1 MESFLIKAAKGII
14 MKSEQVENLLNHM
27 LWADAEVWKKILS
40 SDSAQNDERIKKLLY
55 HLHQVQYAFYFLWN
69 ELTMEIPKPE
79 EFSDLKS
86 IAKWGFEYQQK
97 LNEFLSSPKS
107 DENEKVIQ
115 IPWSVFIERKTGKKV
130 VPATL
135 EETMLQVAS
144 HSTYHRGQINTRFR
158 ELGGEPAMV
167 DLIAWV
173 WLSKPK
179 KDWENVI

>member
-1 MESFLIKAAKGII
+1 MANI
-14 MKSEQVENLLNHM
+14 ENTTLLLHHM
-27 LWADAEVWKKILS
+27 QWADAEVWKKVLS
-40 SDSAQNDERIKKLLY
+40 FPLAENDERIKKLLY

-69 ELTMEIPKPE
+69 ELPLDIPKPE

-86 IAKWGFEYQQK
+86 IAKWGLDYQQK
-97 LNEFLSSPKS
+97 LNDFLSSPKS
-107 DENEKVIQ
+107 DEKAKIIQ

-135 EETMLQVAS
+135 EETMMQVAS

-173 WLSKPK
+173 WLGKPK
-179 KDWENVI
+179 ADWGNVILI